1 MTHWMCVECGY
12 LFSAPSPPNE
22 CPGCKEVCVFNDVTC
37 YRPECGGEQNVDP
50 LLVGTTLRT
59 VTGVSVP
66 PATRT
71 AVSATTKARTAY
83 VDTLATAEMF
93 DGLTEEQKQ
102 QFLSLG
108 KTETYERGVVIF
120 SEGNEA
126 QKLYIVEE
134 GCVAIESDID
144 EQKRVPICTVSK
156 GQVFGWS
163 SLVPPYQ
170 LTASAIAL
178 EKTRALAIDG
188 AKVRGLC
195 STNPTLGCIIMR
207 NITRL
212 VASRLKNLRLEFI
225 SLIYA

>member
-1 MTHWMCVECGY
+1 VTHWMCVRCGY

-50 LLVGTTLRT
+50 LLVGATLRAMA
-59 VTGVSVP
+59 GVSVP

-108 KTETYERGVVIF
+108 KTETYEQGVVIF
-120 SEGNEA
+120 REGEDA
-126 QKLYIVEE
+126 QKLYIIEE
-134 GCVAIESDID
+134 GCVAIESDVD
-144 EQKRVPICTVSK
+144 GQKRVPICTVSK

-170 LTASAIAL
+170 LTASAITL
-178 EKTRALAIDG
+178 EKTRAIAIDST
-188 AKVRGLC
+188 KVRDLC
-195 STNPTLGCIIMR
+195 STNPTLGCLIMR
-207 NITRL
+207 NTTRL
-212 VASRLKNLRLEFI
+212 VASRLKNLRLELI